1 MKDFFT
7 KIGGTPFILFG
18 PVHIFITI
26 ITIIGI
32 LLIFMYRD
40 KLKSL
45 KCKQNIR
52 YILAAVLFINMTI
65 YYISLV
71 VLKVYDWRIDLP
83 LHFCFITGYL
93 FIYVLIT
100 GNKKLYSVIYFF
112 TFVGPIPAM
121 VWPDLQFSYD
131 RFIFWQFI
139 ISHHFMLLS
148 SIFVLTILEYKIS
161 KKDIVK
167 AYIIG
172 NGIVVVMSIFNSIF
186 KTNYIMMGELPAH
199 IYKIYPFVKY
209 MPPIFWLE
217 AVALCAMTI
226 AYIPAYLINRA
237 DNIKQKE
244 SENLLEDNEFK
255 YV

>member
-1 MKDFFT
+1 MRDFFT
-7 KIGGTPFILFG
+7 NIGGTPFILFG
-18 PVHIFITI
+18 PIHIFITI
-26 ITIIGI
+26 ITIIGA
-32 LLIFMYRD
+32 LLIFIHRD
-40 KLKSL
+40 KLKSI
-45 KCKQNIR
+45 KCKENIR
-52 YILAAVLFINMTI
+52 YILAAVLFINMTV

-71 VLKVYDWRIDLP
+71 ILKNYDWRIDLP
-83 LHFCFITGYL
+83 LHFCFITGFL
-93 FIYVLIT
+93 FIYTLIT

-121 VWPDLQFSYD
+121 IWPDLKFDYD

-148 SIFVLTILEYKIS
+148 SIFVLAVLEYKIC
-161 KKDIVK
+161 KKDILK
-167 AYIIG
+167 AYVIG
-172 NGIVVVMSIFNSIF
+172 NVIVIVMSIFNGIF

-199 IYKIYPFVKY
+199 IYRIYPFVKY

-226 AYIPAYLINRA
+226 AYIPAYLINRH
-237 DNIKQKE
+237 
-244 SENLLEDNEFK
+244 ENLKEVEVLIDDNEFK